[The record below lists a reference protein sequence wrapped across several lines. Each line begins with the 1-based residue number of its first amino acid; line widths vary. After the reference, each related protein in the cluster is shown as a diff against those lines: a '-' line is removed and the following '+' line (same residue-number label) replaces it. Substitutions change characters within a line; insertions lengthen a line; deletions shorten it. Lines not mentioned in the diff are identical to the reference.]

1 MTELGVWLGLWRD
14 EFAAADELGRIQV
27 RARLARLV
35 AVERESKVHAAL
47 KDLLEEM
54 RLVRSVTS
62 SRYFGGP
69 SRNQCHACCVR
80 VSARTQLMRS
90 RDVKKLYQDFLFYV
104 GGAAVNR
111 ILIAAHTAGLGDT
124 VLPWV

>member
-1 MTELGVWLGLWRD
+1 MTT
-14 EFAAADELGRIQV
+14 
-27 RARLARLV
+27 
-35 AVERESKVHAAL
+35 S
-47 KDLLEEM
+47 
-54 RLVRSVTS
+54 RSCT
-62 SRYFGGP
+62 GP
-69 SRNQCHACCVR
+69 QSRNPCHACCVR